1 MQKDTPIT
9 NDTLSSE
16 SVLGQ
21 NMKLLIL
28 HKEYLDLTDNDEEK
42 KENGKDADKN

>member
-9 NDTLSSE
+9 NDPLSSE

-21 NMKLLIL
+21 NMELLIL
-28 HKEYLDLTDNDEEK
+28 HKAYLDLTEDDEDEK
-42 KENGKDADKN
+42 EEQEDADKN

>member
-9 NDTLSSE
+9 NDPLSSE

-21 NMKLLIL
+21 NMELLIL
-28 HKEYLDLTDNDEEK
+28 HKAYLDLTEDDEKREG
-42 KENGKDADKN
+42 KETADKN